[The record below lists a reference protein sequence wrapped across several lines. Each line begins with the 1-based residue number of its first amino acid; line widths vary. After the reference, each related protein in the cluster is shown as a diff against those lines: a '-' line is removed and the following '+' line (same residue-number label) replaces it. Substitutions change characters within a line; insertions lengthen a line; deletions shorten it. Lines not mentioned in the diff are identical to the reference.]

1 MSSVTPARLSH
12 PVTIHAEAWIDGTHF
27 GEDILKRIQNAL
39 TYTNPKWIQTKRMG
53 FSTYNI
59 PNSIFNFRREDH
71 YLIIPRGEITK
82 AWPILMENQD
92 FRERA
97 GAKDWQTACPR
108 PEDHIFYENKDF
120 ELSAHQKR
128 CVDAIASANQGIILA
143 ATSAGKSAIIMA
155 AIGRMETNVLIVVN
169 RKILVQQLKKDAKKW
184 LNVPIGEISGEKFDL
199 QDVTIATD
207 KSLLNALERGT
218 LKGDEFGAI
227 FVDEVH
233 TSAVPTMQAIMSR
246 ISSKRRYGLTGT
258 LKRKDG
264 FEFLVYG
271 QFGTVIAEVT
281 RGELEE
287 VDRVSP
293 VKINVVETSCA
304 DEKGELDAAETPS
317 EVWRMSDKLIHAD
330 KSRLTYIAYL
340 VLELL
345 EADPNKK
352 IAIAWRYLD
361 PCYALFDELEL
372 NRNVPCAVITG
383 KEDQE
388 AELQKIKRGDV
399 RVVIATI
406 PCFATGVDVPDLT
419 DLILASPMFSNE
431 LLLKQLRGRLM
442 RKAEGK
448 THGTFHVIF
457 DPLLF
462 PNYKLKSC
470 LRMLEK

>member
-1 MSSVTPARLSH
+1 MPARLIH
-12 PVTIHAEAWIDGTHF
+12 PVTIHAEVWIDGTHF
-27 GEDILKRIQNAL
+27 GEEIIKRIQAAL
-39 TYTNPKWIQTKRMG
+39 TYANPKWIQTKRMG

-59 PNSIFNFRREDH
+59 PQWIYNFKEVDRH
-71 YLIIPRGEITK
+71 LVIPRGEVGK
-82 AWPILMENQD
+82 AWPILLENES
-92 FRERA
+92 FRERG
-97 GAKDWQTACPR
+97 GAKDWQIACP
-108 PEDHIFYENKDF
+108 ELKDHIVYENFDF
-120 ELSAHQKR
+120 ELSAHQER
-128 CVDAIASANQGIILA
+128 CVNAIASANQGIILA

-155 AIGRMETNVLIVVN
+155 TIGRMKTNALIVVN

-218 LKGDEFGAI
+218 VQGYEFGAI

-281 RGELEE
+281 RDELEE

-293 VKINVVETSCA
+293 VKINVVETSCEPIA
-304 DEKGELDAAETPS
+304 EELEKAETPS
-317 EVWRMSDKLIHAD
+317 EIWRASDVMIHAD
-330 KSRLTYIAYL
+330 KGRLQWIANL
-340 VLELL
+340 VEELL
-345 EADPNKK
+345 LTNPTKK
-352 IAIAWRYLD
+352 IAIAWRYLG

-372 NRNVPCAVITG
+372 NRNIPCAVITG

-388 AELQKIKRGDV
+388 AELGKIKRGDV

-457 DPLLF
+457 DPLFF

-470 LRMLEK
+470 LRMLDK